1 MKDRSIHIL
10 NFVGLGFFE
19 PAIRLASGEEVKKNL
34 IALFNKVVLPI
45 LSVGLFLLLWHS
57 GAKYLYNVE
66 KDARIEKALNDQGEA
81 ASLEMRTCIESGDIS
96 CQPNTLPA
104 PAQVWTAYKS
114 LLSDHSI
121 ISDKKKAFK
130 EKVAA
135 TNAQRKEQG
144 LKAITYT
151 GRPSFVDQVLTSLKT
166 VFAGFFLALFL
177 AVPVGIVLGLSNTLK
192 SSFNWLIQIFK
203 PVSPVVWF
211 LLVYMIV
218 KTLTLNYDGDVS
230 FIISFIAVG
239 LCAMWATLVNT
250 TLGVSTVDKDYI
262 NVAKVLNLGIGQKVF
277 KIILP
282 SSFPLIFTGLRI
294 TISVA
299 WMVLIAIELLSQ
311 SPGLGTFV
319 WEEFQNGAN
328 DSNAKI
334 IAAMFIIGLIG
345 FLLDRLMFTVQKF
358 VTFTEEATA

>member
-19 PAIRLASGEEVKKNL
+19 PAIRLAAGEETKKNL
-34 IALFNKVVLPI
+34 IALLKKVFLPV
-45 LSVGLFLLLWHS
+45 LSVGLFLILWHA
-57 GAKYLYNVE
+57 GASYLYNVE
-66 KDARIEKALNDQGEA
+66 KDFKIERAQEASGDAGVALELKRIETGESSINSLPSPGAVLDAFKTLLADHRSITAKKA
-81 ASLEMRTCIESGDIS
+81 
-96 CQPNTLPA
+96 
-104 PAQVWTAYKS
+104 
-114 LLSDHSI
+114 
-121 ISDKKKAFK
+121 AFK

-144 LKAITYT
+144 LDAITYT
-151 GRPSFVDQVLTSLKT
+151 GRPSFVDQIFTSLKT

-177 AVPVGIVLGLSNTLK
+177 AVPVGIILGLSSTLR

-218 KTLTLNYDGDVS
+218 KTMTLSYNGDVS

-262 NVAKVLNLGIGQKVF
+262 NVAKVLNLGVGQKVF
-277 KIILP
+277 KIVLP

-294 TISVA
+294 TVSVA

-334 IAAMFIIGLIG
+334 IAAMFVIGIIG

-358 VTFTEEATA
+358 VTFTEEAAA

>member
-1 MKDRSIHIL
+1 MKDKSISVL
-10 NFVGLGFFE
+10 NFVGLGIFE

-34 IALFNKVVLPI
+34 NELLKKVVFPI
-45 LSVGLFLLLWHS
+45 ISILLFLFLWNL
-57 GAKYLYNVE
+57 GASALYNTE
-66 KDARIEKALNDQGEA
+66 KDFKIEKARSEGGEAAVQAELARIESGE
-81 ASLEMRTCIESGDIS
+81 SSINS
-96 CQPNTLPA
+96 LPA
-104 PAQVWTAYKS
+104 PGAVLQ
-114 LLSDHSI
+114 
-121 ISDKKKAFK
+121 AFK
-130 EKVAA
+130 TLIADHKVISAKKDAFEEKTAA
-135 TNAQRKEQG
+135 MNEKREAQG
-144 LKAITYT
+144 LAPITYT
-151 GRPSFVDQVLTSLKT
+151 GRPSFIDQVLTSLKT

-177 AVPVGIVLGLSNTLK
+177 AVPIGMILGLSETLRA
-192 SSFNWLIQIFK
+192 SFNWLIQIFK

-218 KTLTLNYDGDVS
+218 KSLTLTYNGDVS

-250 TLGVSTVDKDYI
+250 TLGVSSVDQDYI
-262 NVAKVLNLGIGQKVF
+262 NVAKVLNLSVGQKVF
-277 KIILP
+277 KIVLP

-294 TISVA
+294 TVSVA

-334 IAAMFIIGLIG
+334 IAAMFVIGLIG
-345 FLLDRLMFTVQKF
+345 FLLDRLMFSVQKLM
-358 VTFTEEATA
+358 TFTEQ

>member
-1 MKDRSIHIL
+1 MKDKSIHLL
-10 NFVGLGFFE
+10 NFIGLGFFE

-34 IALFNKVVLPI
+34 TALIKKVVFPI
-45 LSVGLFLLLWHS
+45 VSVVLFLLFWHY
-57 GAKYLYNVE
+57 GATALYN
-66 KDARIEKALNDQGEA
+66 IEKNYKIETARTAGGEA
-81 ASLEMRTCIESGDIS
+81 AVETELARIVSGESSINSLPSPGAVVD
-96 CQPNTLPA
+96 
-104 PAQVWTAYKS
+104 
-114 LLSDHSI
+114 
-121 ISDKKKAFK
+121 AFK
-130 EKVAA
+130 ALIVDHKAISAKKTAFEEKTAVL
-135 TNAQRKEQG
+135 NAKREANGQA
-144 LKAITYT
+144 AITYT
-151 GRPSFVDQVLTSLKT
+151 GRPSFVDQIMTSLKT

-177 AVPVGIVLGLSNTLK
+177 AVPIGMVLGLSETLR

-218 KTLTLNYDGDVS
+218 KSLTLTYDGDVS

-250 TLGVSTVDKDYI
+250 TLGVASVDQDFI
-262 NVAKVLNLGIGQKVF
+262 NVAKVLNLSVGQKVF
-277 KIILP
+277 KIVLP
-282 SSFPLIFTGLRI
+282 SAFPLIFTGLRI
-294 TISVA
+294 TVSVA

-334 IAAMFIIGLIG
+334 IAAMFVIGGIG
-345 FLLDRLMFTVQKF
+345 FLLDRLMFSVQKLM
-358 VTFTEEATA
+358 TFTEA